1 MWFILGV
8 SSRSIGIIE
17 GANVRDGARRRA
29 KTLGRR
35 IGEVDRPRAGTVVP
49 LLGVPC
55 DGRGGG
61 AREVAACSGTAE
73 LPWRS
78 CLEEFLSGMLDK
90 WLKTSPGIADKN
102 VISVVASA
110 YQLGKWW
117 HVEVD
122 VRGKGKIKRLDVDH
136 DDCTCVLKVPHLP
149 PTLSDSGGGQGV
161 ALSVHS
167 V

>member
-1 MWFILGV
+1 M
-8 SSRSIGIIE
+8 
-17 GANVRDGARRRA
+17 
-29 KTLGRR
+29 
-35 IGEVDRPRAGTVVP
+35 P

-149 PTLSDSGGGQGV
+149 PTLSDSGGG
-161 ALSVHS
+161 
-167 V
+167 